1 MSEPLTSLI
10 HIDRTVSQGVVQQ
23 LINELRRLI
32 SEGHLSAGFILPS
45 SRSLSNQLGV
55 SRNTV
60 TYAIEQLVAEG
71 YIAVSQGRR
80 PHVLLQSALF
90 DQRRKTTDPNT
101 GNDTPTLKTS
111 ILELDRSIWPT
122 AIAEPMKPL
131 RQGRADSREFPHDVW
146 ARCLRRAARNK
157 AGFDDTSL
165 NRRSLQNALR
175 SHLVQHR
182 GIAASPEQILFVPT
196 AQAGLNLIADI
207 VLAPGDIAWM
217 ESPGYSGARAAIETN
232 GGHAIGIELDEN
244 GMVIDG
250 QDAAQPKLIFTTP
263 THQFPTGRLMSVNRR
278 LELLALAESKAAWI
292 IEDDYDGEFH
302 FDDRPVPALQG
313 LDHSNRVFY
322 LGTFSK
328 TTFSDIRL
336 GYIVVPK
343 QVLESFK
350 LAQMRGG
357 LLASIQTQEA
367 LAEFISEGHFIAH
380 IRKAKRLYQERRDH
394 LVDLLEREVGNY
406 FDVEKPPGGMQ
417 LVAWCR
423 KKMNDRTLVALLAD
437 AGVVARPVSE
447 LFVSRTATSGL
458 VLGFAAWRQLEIES
472 AVRTLRGIVTQPP
485 SDSFAIPV
493 PEFTALVE

>member
-1 MSEPLTSLI
+1 MLTSLI
-10 HIDRTVSQGVVQQ
+10 HIDRSASQGVVHQ

-32 SEGHLSAGFILPS
+32 SEGYLSADFVLPS
-45 SRSLSNQLGV
+45 SRSLSSQLGV

-80 PHVLLQSALF
+80 PHVLLQSAWS
-90 DQRRKTTDPNT
+90 DQRRKTPGTEAGT
-101 GNDTPTLKTS
+101 EAPTLKES
-111 ILELDRSIWPT
+111 VLELDSAIWPA

-131 RQGRADSREFPHDVW
+131 RQGRADGREFPHDVW
-146 ARCLRRAARNK
+146 ARCLRRAARNQ
-157 AGFDDTSL
+157 ASFEDTSV
-165 NRRSLQNALR
+165 NRRSLQNALS

-182 GIAASPEQILFVPT
+182 GIVASPEQILLVPT
-196 AQAGLNLIADI
+196 AQAGLNLIADM
-207 VLAPGDIAWM
+207 VSEPSDFAWL
-217 ESPGYSGARAAIETN
+217 ECPGYSGARAAIEAI
-232 GGHAIGIELDEN
+232 GGRAIGINLDEN
-244 GMVIDG
+244 GMVVDSEETT
-250 QDAAQPKLIFTTP
+250 QPRLIFTTP

-313 LDHSNRVFY
+313 LDHTNRVFY

-336 GYIVVPK
+336 GYIVVPR
-343 QVLESFK
+343 QVLKSFK

-367 LAEFISEGHFIAH
+367 LAEFIAEGHFLAH

-394 LVDLLEREVGNY
+394 LVDLLEREVGDY

-423 KKMNDRTLVALLAD
+423 EKMNDRMLVTKLAD

-447 LFVSRTATSGL
+447 LFVGKPASSGL
-458 VLGFAAWRQLEIES
+458 VLGFAAWRPSEIDK
-472 AVRTLRGIVTQPP
+472 AVRTLKKIMT
-485 SDSFAIPV
+485 
-493 PEFTALVE
+493 